1 MIAKQILQQLSHNM
15 MKVTPTKLTRSLQSM
30 CRIGS
35 TLKLQIINFFI
46 VCIVSLIKTRYV
58 VTNTINEYDGSVFKS
73 VSLEAQLDC
82 YCNITDTRGE
92 LNVHK

>member
-73 VSLEAQLDC
+73 VFLEAQLDC
-82 YCNITDTRGE
+82 YCNITDTR
-92 LNVHK
+92 H